1 MFLQA
6 KDKKYKQYNVF
17 YRLIKYY
24 TYMYL
29 VKYSGHNPE

>member
-6 KDKKYKQYNVF
+6 KDKKSKQYNVF
-17 YRLIKYY
+17 SRLIKYY
-24 TYMYL
+24 ISMYL